1 MQKNDIK
8 ILIVDDSK
16 TIQKAISNVLINECG
31 ILQDNLFYAENGFVG
46 INVFKDVAPD
56 LILSD
61 WHMPVIDGLAF
72 VDEIRKINSMSIIV
86 MVTTEGAKSKV
97 IEAFKHGVNDFIT
110 KPFTPEVAR
119 KKLDVVINMALR
131 RKIGSNIDLG

>member
-16 TIQKAISNVLINECG
+16 TIQKAISNVLINACAIPSEN
-31 ILQDNLFYAENGFVG
+31 IFYAENGFNGVTA
-46 INVFKDVAPD
+46 FKNIKPD

-61 WHMPVIDGLAF
+61 WNMPVMDGLTF

-86 MVTTEGAKSKV
+86 MVTTEGTKSKV
-97 IEAFKHGVNDFIT
+97 IEAFKHGVNDYIT
-110 KPFTPEVAR
+110 KPFTPEVAH

-131 RKIGSNIDLG
+131 RKIGSDINI